1 MYTANLRKKEIPRK
15 HFYFPPVTVLQTGS
29 VDLAPTFLLQ
39 SPTAALDGEGQVT
52 AQGSRAA
59 FAATISVP

>member
-39 SPTAALDGEGQVT
+39 SPTAVDGEGQVT
-52 AQGSRAA
+52 AGGAELL
-59 FAATISVP
+59 

>member
-39 SPTAALDGEGQVT
+39 SPTAVDGEGQVT
-52 AQGSRAA
+52 AGGAE
-59 FAATISVP
+59 PL